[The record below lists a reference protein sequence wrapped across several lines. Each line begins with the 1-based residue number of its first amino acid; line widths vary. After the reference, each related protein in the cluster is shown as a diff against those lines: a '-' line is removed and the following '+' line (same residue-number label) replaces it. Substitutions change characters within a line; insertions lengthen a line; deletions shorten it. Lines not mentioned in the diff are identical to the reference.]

1 LEPWGARAS
10 SSAAGA
16 AKERARA
23 RGRRVADDCP
33 LAVAELLQACLDPS
47 PAARPTSAEL
57 VRVIAEALQA
67 RI

>member
-1 LEPWGARAS
+1 VGRPRPVARGGWGR
-10 SSAAGA
+10 GA
-16 AKERARA
+16 CT

-67 RI
+67 RT